1 MQINITAS
9 PETTARSKVSPSE
22 TYLQTCLLP
31 SGAARPSFE
40 LGRGVSFVSEGVLPL
55 SARFLSGVSPRC
67 MKFHGISWNF
77 TLNQALNTSA
87 TATYTFRHEK
97 ASHPNFFPGRKFWRL
112 GILLPRTGLRF
123 RHPPPQSG
131 FVFALTATD
140 RIHPEGS
147 THCALPFS
155 FDLPNLFRLH
165 SVNQGTV

>member
-40 LGRGVSFVSEGVLPL
+40 LGRGVSFDSEGVLPL

-97 ASHPNFFPGRKFWRL
+97 ASHPNFFQAGNS
-112 GILLPRTGLRF
+112 GA
-123 RHPPPQSG
+123 SG
-131 FVFALTATD
+131 FCCRGRAFGSA
-140 RIHPEGS
+140 IHLRNRTS
-147 THCALPFS
+147 FS
-155 FDLPNLFRLH
+155 R
-165 SVNQGTV
+165 